1 MTLQEAVAI
10 LRAHNEWRRG
20 NNSESWHDPMPYSP
34 AELGMAIDVVCDHI
48 EHPLGMVRERHA
60 KPCWCSKCFEAI
72 EASKKEN
79 V

>member
-20 NNSESWHDPMPYSP
+20 NRSESWHDPMPYSP

-48 EHPLGMVRERHA
+48 EHPLGMARSGKGGRTMSAREWNEDPA
-60 KPCWCSKCFEAI
+60 AGE
-72 EASKKEN
+72 
-79 V
+79 